1 MLEEPPI
8 LRIRRDFPRPTAAQI
23 EAFRGVPTGFVCDA
37 MNGAGSLDTAIAP
50 IGAATTSGPVV
61 GTAVV
66 ADNGPAEILATMAA
80 LSLVQEGDILL
91 SAVHGYQGT
100 SACGDLILGMMKNN
114 GVTAFVTDGPMRD
127 VEGIEE
133 VGLPAWC
140 TGLNPNSP
148 YSKGPGAVGD
158 AAVIGGQ
165 RVASGDIIV
174 ADRSGVV
181 VIPHAKIDETIK
193 ALKAVKAAEVAFE
206 AKVKGGAKSFFD
218 LDAMVAEGK
227 AVWID

>member
-114 GVTAFVTDGPMRD
+114 G
-127 VEGIEE
+127 
-133 VGLPAWC
+133 
-140 TGLNPNSP
+140 
-148 YSKGPGAVGD
+148 
-158 AAVIGGQ
+158 
-165 RVASGDIIV
+165 
-174 ADRSGVV
+174 
-181 VIPHAKIDETIK
+181 
-193 ALKAVKAAEVAFE
+193 
-206 AKVKGGAKSFFD
+206 
-218 LDAMVAEGK
+218 
-227 AVWID
+227 

>member
-193 ALKAVKAAEVAFE
+193 ALEAVKAAEVAFE

>member
-61 GTAVV
+61 GTAIV

-193 ALKAVKAAEVAFE
+193 ALEEVKAAEVAFE
-206 AKVKGGAKSFFD
+206 AKVKGGAKTFFD

>member
-8 LRIRRDFPRPTAAQI
+8 LRIRRGFPRPTAAQI

-193 ALKAVKAAEVAFE
+193 ALEAVKAAEAAFE

-227 AVWID
+227 AIWID

>member
-8 LRIRRDFPRPTAAQI
+8 LRIRRDFPRPTATQI

-50 IGAATTSGPVV
+50 IGAATISGPVV

-193 ALKAVKAAEVAFE
+193 ALEAVKAAEAAFE

-227 AVWID
+227 AIWID

>member
-181 VIPHAKIDETIK
+181 VIPHAKIDATIK
-193 ALKAVKAAEVAFE
+193 ALEEVKAAEASFE
-206 AKVKGGAKSFFD
+206 AKVKGGAKTFFD
-218 LDAMVAEGK
+218 LGEMVAEGK

>member
-114 GVTAFVTDGPMRD
+114 GVAAFVTDGPMRD

-193 ALKAVKAAEVAFE
+193 ALEAVKAAEVAFE

-218 LDAMVAEGK
+218 LD
-227 AVWID
+227 